1 MNSTTSYH
9 LSDLSNLRVR
19 LDIKRLIDENGIL
32 KNQITE
38 TSTNEIYFVFELIT
52 HNEVY
57 SPKKYSKI
65 YPKKL

>member
-1 MNSTTSYH
+1 MTSTTSYH

-38 TSTNEIYFVFELIT
+38 TSTN
-52 HNEVY
+52 
-57 SPKKYSKI
+57 
-65 YPKKL
+65 